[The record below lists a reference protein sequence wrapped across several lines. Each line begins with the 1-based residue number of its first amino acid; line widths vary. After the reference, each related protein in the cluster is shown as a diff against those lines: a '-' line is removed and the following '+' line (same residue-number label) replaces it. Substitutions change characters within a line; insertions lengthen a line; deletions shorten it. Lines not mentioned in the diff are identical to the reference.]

1 MTVVV
6 YGAGS
11 AIGEAV
17 VDAFLQEGRTVV
29 AVDHNPLPAALRDRA
44 ARNNGGARLALV
56 DCDGV
61 PGPGFDTAG
70 LFSRCEQAAG
80 GEALRT
86 LVCVAPPVGQVAVLD
101 VEADDMRR
109 IVDLELVVPALL
121 MQEAARRMVAQGGGQ
136 IIVFCSM
143 SAKTGVHTLVAPFA
157 AAKGGLLSYMRTMA
171 AEVARHGV
179 TVNGIATSLFEPQ
192 VALMPDEER
201 AQIVLGIPARR
212 FGKASE
218 AAGAAVYLASEQAAF
233 ITGETLNLSGGRFMD

>member
-11 AIGEAV
+11 VIGEAV
-17 VDAFLQEGRTVV
+17 VEAFLQEGRTVA
-29 AVDHNPLPAALRDRA
+29 AVDHNPLTPGLRERA
-44 ARNNGGARLALV
+44 ARNNGGARLVLV

-70 LFSRCEQAAG
+70 LFNRCE
-80 GEALRT
+80 EATGSPLRT
-86 LVCVAPPVGQVAVLD
+86 LVCVAPPIGQVAVLD
-101 VEADDMRR
+101 IVAEDMRR

-171 AEVARHGV
+171 AELARFNV
-179 TVNGIATSLFEPQ
+179 TVNGIATALFEPQ
-192 VALMPDEER
+192 VALMPEEER
-201 AQIVLGIPARR
+201 AHLILNIPARR
-212 FGKASE
+212 FGKPSE